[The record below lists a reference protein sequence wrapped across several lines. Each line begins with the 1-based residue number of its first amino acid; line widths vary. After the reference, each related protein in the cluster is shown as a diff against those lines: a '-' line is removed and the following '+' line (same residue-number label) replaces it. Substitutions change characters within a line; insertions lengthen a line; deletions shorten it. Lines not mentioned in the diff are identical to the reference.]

1 MLQSCAPYCRLST
14 YQTAIYGTVAGGGG
28 SGGVL
33 DGELARLVGVADI
46 VGILPLHGGAEH
58 LAITLAILADLQDL
72 AQIQVLR
79 LALRVPCAVNI
90 GAFDPYIVLPLDGFQ
105 ELVIIDGVDGERD
118 GMVGGGISIHS

>member
-1 MLQSCAPYCRLST
+1 M
-14 YQTAIYGTVAGGGG
+14 AGGGS

-118 GMVGGGISIHS
+118 GMVGGRISIHS

>member
-1 MLQSCAPYCRLST
+1 MSYRL

-28 SGGVL
+28 CSVL
-33 DGELARLVGVADI
+33 DGELACHVGVAQMVAI
-46 VGILPLHGGAEH
+46 FPRNGGAEH